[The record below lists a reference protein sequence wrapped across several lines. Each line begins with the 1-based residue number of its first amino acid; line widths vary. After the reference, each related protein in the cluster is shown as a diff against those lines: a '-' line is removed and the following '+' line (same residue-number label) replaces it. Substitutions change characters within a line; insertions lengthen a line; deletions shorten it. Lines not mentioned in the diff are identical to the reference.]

1 MKPETFSCSNDP
13 YFIKPFAFLGHLE
26 IQFPGAEEKSRHI
39 VGYNLT
45 EQEGRVSS
53 AIQHFD
59 PETSVCTTRKGR
71 KYRLVKDYHCDPN
84 NDAMYVWDFW
94 QRLNKIVEPPVD
106 VTGEYHK

>member
-1 MKPETFSCSNDP
+1 MSVWKASPVEQTPSIDIGCWKIF
-13 YFIKPFAFLGHLE
+13 E
-26 IQFPGAEEKSRHI
+26 VQFPGAEEKSRHI